1 LFGEGAGRILVEV
14 EEGVVGEVE
23 RLAGE
28 AGVGC
33 KRLGVSGGTELK
45 IVCESV
51 EEKWGVRELQ
61 KLFTESLPRALK
73 GE

>member
-1 LFGEGAGRILVEV
+1 
-14 EEGVVGEVE
+14 VE

-33 KRLGVSGGTELK
+33 KRLGVTGGTELK
-45 IVCESV
+45 IVCGSV
-51 EEKWGVRELQ
+51 EEKWGVGELQ
-61 KLFTESLPRALK
+61 KLFTESLPKALE